1 MNLKTKIA
9 ILALGTSFI
18 SYAQNA
24 DLDRFNVSYEYVNL
38 PTHPINDPALRHF
51 SITTNADVY
60 DKSKILDNINLVGFK
75 KREEGQ
81 DATIK
86 IDVRIERLKVEQ
98 MDIRTEKSEKKDD
111 KGNVIETTYTYYP
124 YMDYVTNGSAAFT
137 NNSGDS
143 FNQRLGGSQR
153 HTGESHRSYGAA
165 QNYLKNNY
173 EILTQNFQN
182 KFVASIPR
190 EVQYYG
196 NRLYGYP
203 TYNDNILFWILGS
216 KKNPEYQNCQKIMT
230 KIRSM
235 VGGLKANE
243 PISEE
248 LKNEFNEI
256 EKHFLDILPKYT
268 DSKKAHRKMRYY
280 SYYNLGRLYLIFDMP
295 QKAIEMAEKLVQND
309 YDKSDGTRIKEEAE
323 YLIKRMEINKIF
335 TKHFPIEVV
344 AE

>member
-1 MNLKTKIA
+1 MKLKTKIA
-9 ILALGTSFI
+9 MLALGTAFV

-24 DLDRFNVSYEYVNL
+24 DLDRFNISYRYVNL
-38 PTHPINDPALRHF
+38 PTNPISDPILRHF
-51 SITTNADVY
+51 SVTTNADMY

-75 KREEGQ
+75 KREEDQ

-86 IDVRIERLKVEQ
+86 IDVRIERLKVEE

-111 KGNVIETTYTYYP
+111 KGNVIETKYTYYP
-124 YMDYVTNGSAAFT
+124 YMNYVTRGSASFT
-137 NNSGDS
+137 NKSGES
-143 FNQRLGGSQR
+143 FNQRLGSSQKY
-153 HTGESHRSYGAA
+153 TGNSHNSYGSA

-173 EILTQNFQN
+173 EILTQDFQN
-182 KFVASIPR
+182 KFVASVPS

-203 TYNDNILFWILGS
+203 TYKDNILFWILGS
-216 KKNPEYQNCQKIMT
+216 KKNPEYKNCQEIINKIKEM
-230 KIRSM
+230 IENI
-235 VGGLKANE
+235 KANE

-248 LKNEFNEI
+248 LKSQFSEV

-295 QKAIEMAEKLVQND
+295 KKAIEMAEKLIQND

-323 YLIKRMEINKIF
+323 YLIKRMEINNIF
-335 TKHFPIEVV
+335 TKHFPVEVV